1 MKLKLLRRQFLHLA
15 AGAAAIPVLSDMA
28 AAQAWP
34 ARPVR
39 LIVPFPP
46 GGTTDIFARIA
57 AQKLSEHF
65 GKQFYI
71 ENVAGATG
79 NVGAA
84 QVARAAPD
92 GYTVLFAFSSY
103 VVNPTL
109 FAKLPFDPNKD
120 LMPVTL
126 AVAATNVLTIN
137 PSVPA
142 RNLGTSSP

>member
-1 MKLKLLRRQFLHLA
+1 MKLLHRRQFLHLA
-15 AGAAAIPVLSDMA
+15 AGAAAVPVSSDMA
-28 AAQAWP
+28 APQTWP

-84 QVARAAPD
+84 QVARAAP
-92 GYTVLFAFSSY
+92 LP
-103 VVNPTL
+103 PTCWRSTPRCRC
-109 FAKLPFDPNKD
+109 ATSETSLP
-120 LMPVTL
+120 
-126 AVAATNVLTIN
+126 
-137 PSVPA
+137 
-142 RNLGTSSP
+142 

>member
-1 MKLKLLRRQFLHLA
+1 MKLLRRQFLHLA
-15 AGAAAIPVLSDMA
+15 AGAAALPALSDMA

-71 ENVAGATG
+71 ENIAGATG
-79 NVGAA
+79 NVGGAIQSDAA
-84 QVARAAPD
+84 
-92 GYTVLFAFSSY
+92 
-103 VVNPTL
+103 
-109 FAKLPFDPNKD
+109 
-120 LMPVTL
+120 
-126 AVAATNVLTIN
+126 
-137 PSVPA
+137 
-142 RNLGTSSP
+142 